1 MLLDQL
7 REQGD
12 LTHHERAVAQYILNH
27 LTDVESLSAADLAQ
41 ASLTSKATV
50 VRLSKKLGLS
60 GYQEL
65 KLKLLVEINQK
76 QRLDQLLAQEPITGN
91 SRYQDIIET
100 LPKIY
105 DKSLTNTRLSLK
117 KTSINRIANQLQQAG
132 RIDLYG
138 IGISYLLA
146 QTAAFK
152 FATLGR
158 EVQAYESLNHH
169 YLAAR
174 KQEKTVS
181 LLISF
186 TGQNAHVIEMARY
199 LRETTDSYVVA
210 LAGPHHEDLLP
221 WCHELVEIPNRDSL
235 LSLDVIS
242 SFAGANYVLDIFFAL
257 LLARQYDHQAA
268 AGLKMLTD
276 RGLLEKK

>member
-7 REQGD
+7 KEQTD
-12 LTHHERAVAQYILNH
+12 LTHHEKIVAEYILKH
-27 LTDVESLSAADLAQ
+27 LTEFESLSAADLAQ
-41 ASLTSKATV
+41 
-50 VRLSKKLGLS
+50 
-60 GYQEL
+60 
-65 KLKLLVEINQK
+65 
-76 QRLDQLLAQEPITGN
+76 EPITGD

-105 DKSLTNTRLSLK
+105 DKSLTNTKLSLH
-117 KTSINRIANQLQQAG
+117 KTSINRIANYLQQAE
-132 RIDLYG
+132 RLDLYG

-152 FATLGR
+152 FATLGL

-174 KQEKTVS
+174 KDQRTVS

-186 TGQNAHVIEMARY
+186 TGRNAQIIEMARY
-199 LRETTDSYVVA
+199 LREKTDSYVVA
-210 LAGPHHEDLLP
+210 LAGPHHADLLP
-221 WCHELVEIPNRDSL
+221 WCHELVEIPNRDAL

-242 SFAGANYVLDIFFAL
+242 SFTGANYVLDIFFAL
-257 LLARQYDHQAA
+257 LLAKRYDHQAA
-268 AGLKMLTD
+268 TSLKMLTERSLAD
-276 RGLLEKK
+276 KS